1 MAELQ
6 RIPIH
11 RSLNRP
17 NLLAGCERELILV
30 SGMIAGTL
38 VVVAMAWVTALVG
51 VLFWL
56 GIVTVLRQ
64 MAKADPMMSKVYLR
78 HIRYKAFYPTH
89 ATAWADGARWVR
101 EK

>member
-30 SGMIAGTL
+30 SAMIAGTL
-38 VVVAMAWVTALVG
+38 VVVAMAWVTAVAG

-78 HIRYKAFYPTH
+78 HIRYKAFYSTR
-89 ATAWADGARWVR
+89 ATPWADGARWVR